1 MDGVNP
7 EDVTNLVVTAGSGT
21 SRRLASSAFGG
32 RQLQV
37 TNSIFVAYVIRTSN
51 PTLTYDSL
59 STQLEAN
66 VNNGQFNT
74 KLNSNAASVGAT
86 ALEGCTSSSVSTVPI
101 DLGSSSD
108 DNLSGGAIAGI
119 VIGVLVGVG
128 LIGGVAFYLYFYGS
142 DFPIEAVFAP
152 STNRNTTATTNN
164 NETGA
169 PSFVSQ
175 TTRKDPQDRTV
186 MYDNPIASKRST
198 TSSRPTEIELK
209 PAGGFRRST
218 EKK

>member
-7 EDVTNLVVTAGSGT
+7 EDVTNIVVTAGAGT
-21 SRRLASSAFGG
+21 SRRLATTAHGG
-32 RQLQV
+32 RQLQI
-37 TNSIFVAYVIRTSN
+37 TNAIFVAYVIRTSN

-59 STQLEAN
+59 SAQLEAN
-66 VNNGQFNT
+66 VNNGQFNDA
-74 KLNSNAASVGAT
+74 LNSNAASAGAT

-101 DLGSSSD
+101 DVGSSSD

-142 DFPIEAVFAP
+142 DFPIEAMFSP
-152 STNRNTTATTNN
+152 STNRNTTATNN
-164 NETGA
+164 NNDTGA

-175 TTRKDPQDRTV
+175 TSRGRDPQDRTV
-186 MYDNPIASKRST
+186 MYDNPIASKRT
-198 TSSRPTEIELK
+198 PTRATEIELK
-209 PAGGFRRST
+209 PTSGFRRST
-218 EKK
+218 EKA